1 MKIYGN
7 RFFEAADAGGG
18 NPAPVVDTE
27 TQAKLARLEHLEAEN
42 KDLISQRDK
51 LKEAKRKEAED
62 KLKADGELQKL
73 LDAKEAELS
82 GLKQKADAF
91 EALRNSEIE
100 DAKKSLG
107 DKWNDDYSLLP
118 LPTLRKTVQLLNTKP
133 IVPGGDNGRA
143 DDPPKIALTEAQ
155 KKEAYEKFP
164 NATKEKAEEAWFDVL
179 KSLGKIK

>member
-7 RFFEAADAGGG
+7 RFFEAPDAGGG
-18 NPAPVVDTE
+18 NPAPVADVE
-27 TQAKLARLEHLEAEN
+27 LQGKLARLEHLELEN

-73 LDAKEAELS
+73 LDAKDAEILI
-82 GLKQKADAF
+82 LKPKADAG
-91 EALRNSEIE
+91 EALINFEIE
-100 DAKKSLG
+100 ESKKTLG
-107 DKWNDDYSLLP
+107 DKWSDDYAILP
-118 LPTLRKTVQLLNTKP
+118 LPTLRKTVQLLSIKP

-164 NATKEKAEEAWFDVL
+164 NSTKEKAEEAWFDVL